1 MTKRPTTSQ
10 FIIYKTEDGKTKID
24 VQFDGKTVWLTQQTL
39 AELFQTTKQNISQ
52 HILNIYNEDELQ
64 QNRTVKD
71 FLTVRKEGG
80 RKVSRELEYYN
91 LDIIIS
97 VGYRIKSKIAT
108 AFRQWATNY
117 LTEFIVKGFILDDE
131 RLKNPDLPYNYFE
144 ELTKRIQDIRTSEKR
159 FYRKITDIYALSVDY
174 DPTDKKSINFFK
186 TVQNKLH
193 WAITGKTAAEIINS
207 RVDSNKANMGLTN
220 YRGAKVRKQD
230 VSIAKN
236 YLNEEELDALNNLV
250 EQYLIFAE
258 GKAKRRAP
266 MYMND
271 WIEKLHSFL
280 DINDREILDNAGEI
294 SHKLAKE
301 TAETEYNKFNKKRI
315 EIVDKQIVSLS
326 ETLYPKTADL
336 SCSDLQL

>member
-1 MTKRPTTSQ
+1 MKLPHRKSKMTKRPTTSQ

-144 ELTKRIQDIRTSEKR
+144 ELTKRIQDIRTSEK
-159 FYRKITDIYALSVDY
+159 
-174 DPTDKKSINFFK
+174 
-186 TVQNKLH
+186 
-193 WAITGKTAAEIINS
+193 IINS

>member
-1 MTKRPTTSQ
+1 MKLPHKKSKMTKRPTTSQ

-144 ELTKRIQDIRTSEKR
+144 ELTKRIQDIRTSEK
-159 FYRKITDIYALSVDY
+159 
-174 DPTDKKSINFFK
+174 
-186 TVQNKLH
+186 
-193 WAITGKTAAEIINS
+193 IINS